1 MSILNEKEQAD
12 LISLGENIQ
21 ANLSCDVNGTGL
33 PCRTDRLEAV
43 SDMKKYLEI
52 HGYKISLEEHCY
64 RRWQHSATSVNGDKY
79 VGEYKDDNC
88 RGSYHLPAG
97 EKYIG
102 EFKDGKPH
110 GQGTLTFNA
119 PHERAGEKYVGEYK
133 DGNFHGQGTYTF
145 AEGEKYVGEFKDGKP
160 HGQGTNQQ
168 PYCCRDQQRM
178 YEGSSVYDESFF
190 KDEKNTKDR

>member
-64 RRWQHSATSVNGDKY
+64 RRWQH
-79 VGEYKDDNC
+79 
-88 RGSYHLPAG
+88 
-97 EKYIG
+97 
-102 EFKDGKPH
+102 
-110 GQGTLTFNA
+110 
-119 PHERAGEKYVGEYK
+119 
-133 DGNFHGQGTYTF
+133 
-145 AEGEKYVGEFKDGKP
+145 
-160 HGQGTNQQ
+160 
-168 PYCCRDQQRM
+168 